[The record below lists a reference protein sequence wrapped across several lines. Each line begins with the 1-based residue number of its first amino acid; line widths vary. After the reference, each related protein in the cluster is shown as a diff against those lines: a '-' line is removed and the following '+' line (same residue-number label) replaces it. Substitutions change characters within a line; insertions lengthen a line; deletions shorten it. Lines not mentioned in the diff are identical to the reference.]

1 MERLDKHF
9 EKLTKASFARYGFAY
24 GELIARWPEI
34 VGQGLSQYCEPERI
48 KWPRSGGEADQKLG
62 GTLHIRAEPGRS
74 LDLQHQTHHIIERIN
89 QFYGYG
95 AVHSVKITQSHL
107 TKLKP
112 LKKKANILDSET
124 GDALVSRLG
133 SIADDNLRQSLL
145 RLGTGAL
152 AKKPGSPQGK

>member
-48 KWPRSGGEADQKLG
+48 KWPRGAGEADQKLG
-62 GTLHIRAEPGRS
+62 GTLHIRAELGRS
-74 LDLQHQTHHIIERIN
+74 LDLQHQAHHIIERIN

-95 AVHSVKITQSHL
+95 AVTSVKITQSHL

-112 LKKKANILDSET
+112 LKKQANTLDDET
-124 GDALVSRLG
+124 GEALVMRLS
-133 SIADDNLRQSLL
+133 SIADENLRQSLL
-145 RLGTGAL
+145 RLGAAAL
-152 AKKPGSPQGK
+152 GRKPGSPQGE